1 MDKATGELLR
11 TLIKM
16 HKGEIYGSP
25 SHRNQLHKEQAF
37 QDINQH
43 KLVRQKR
50 FLYDNDN
57 SDAVDDWRDV
67 LDDAVDYKRDLVDM
81 FRDGART
88 FLETFF
94 PCGVTDTCDD
104 DKEVTTTP
112 KPVPQTTKKYYY
124 KTNTKSSG
132 SWKPATP

>member
-16 HKGEIYGSP
+16 QKGEIYGSP

-57 SDAVDDWRDV
+57 SDDRDDR
-67 LDDAVDYKRDLVDM
+67 
-81 FRDGART
+81 
-88 FLETFF
+88 
-94 PCGVTDTCDD
+94 P
-104 DKEVTTTP
+104 
-112 KPVPQTTKKYYY
+112 
-124 KTNTKSSG
+124 
-132 SWKPATP
+132 